1 MDFTAYIGIAF
12 NYLDYLKLKVAP
24 DDNEPYFDVSK
35 HTHVYT
41 RFYVHFSLA
50 YKAKKQDLKLRNIF

>member
-24 DDNEPYFDVSK
+24 EMYCTPL
-35 HTHVYT
+35 TG
-41 RFYVHFSLA
+41 L
-50 YKAKKQDLKLRNIF
+50 